1 MHKMKRRMTSLD
13 AAFYFAENK
22 KNPMH
27 IGAVDIIDGDITAA
41 ELAERLDAKLH
52 LVPRYR
58 QKLVPAPFHV
68 GLPTWEDD
76 ETFDIHN
83 HVVEVRLPKPGT
95 EAQLMR
101 VCGKLFEAVLDRDKP
116 LWKIIVIRGLEGG
129 KSAMLFLVHHCMVD
143 GVSGTEI
150 WSVLM
155 DVTPDAKTS
164 AKVPFEPAKL
174 PTREELFADALWDNA
189 HDLID
194 NVSEFQRGSLEF
206 ARNVRGDQG
215 IALGRNLRSL
225 VRDLT
230 KPIKRFPFNS
240 RSFSGHRKLSWS
252 SISFAEVRAIRN
264 ECGGTVNDVVLTAL
278 GGALRKY
285 AGHHGMRVD
294 RDSARIFVPVSVRS
308 AEQGGSLGNK
318 VSFLPVDVPMGPD
331 SPLERLAAVTE
342 RTILL
347 KKVRLANLFDLMTH
361 YWRATAAPLQR
372 ILGAAVFAPRLQ
384 GALDLVARTPLM
396 HMVCTNVPGPQ
407 VPLYCL
413 GKQVLA
419 HVPLLPVAP
428 GMGLNMGVFSYNQR
442 IYFGFIADSAAAP
455 DVRLFNR
462 YMDQAF
468 AELRDAAGV
477 KPIPMV
483 ELSSGSNAD
492 RAQYG
497 STPIGEAL
505 AKEIAAA
512 LKAEKKPAAP
522 AAVEVNV

>member
-1 MHKMKRRMTSLD
+1 MTALD
-13 AAFYFAENK
+13 AGFYFAENK

-27 IGAVDIIDGDITAA
+27 IGAVDIIDGDINAA
-41 ELAERLDAKLH
+41 ALAERLDAKLH

-76 ETFDIHN
+76 EAFDIHN
-83 HVVEVRLPKPGT
+83 HVVEVSLPKPGT

-101 VCGKLFEAVLDRDKP
+101 VCGKYFEMLLDRDKP
-116 LWKIIVIRGLEGG
+116 LWKFIVIRGLEGG

-150 WSVLM
+150 WSLLM
-155 DVTPDAKTS
+155 DVTADAETLE
-164 AKVPFEPAKL
+164 KVPFEPATL
-174 PTREELFADALWDNA
+174 PTREQLFSDALWDNA
-189 HDLID
+189 RDLVD

-206 ARNVRGDQG
+206 ARNVRGDMA
-215 IALGRNLRSL
+215 IALGRNLRKL
-225 VRDLT
+225 ARDLT
-230 KPIKRFPFNS
+230 KPIKRFPFNV
-240 RSFSGHRKLSWS
+240 RTFSGRRKLSWS
-252 SISFAEVRAIRN
+252 SVSFAEVRAIRN
-264 ECGGTVNDVVLTAL
+264 ECGGTVNDVVLAAL

-285 AGHHGMRVD
+285 AAHHGMRV
-294 RDSARIFVPVSVRS
+294 RNDSARIFVPVSVRS
-308 AEQGGSLGNK
+308 TEQGGSLGNK
-318 VSFLPVDVPMGPD
+318 VSFLPVDVPMDAD
-331 SPLERLAAVTE
+331 SPVERLAAVTE
-342 RTILL
+342 RTSLL
-347 KKVRLANLFDLMTH
+347 KKIRFANLFDLMTH
-361 YWRATAAPLQR
+361 FWRATATPLQR
-372 ILGAAVFAPRLQ
+372 LLGAAAFAPQLQ

-407 VPLYCL
+407 LPLYCL

-477 KPIPMV
+477 KPIATV
-483 ELSSGSNAD
+483 EIASRPVSGTPSDSA
-492 RAQYG
+492 
-497 STPIGEAL
+497 TPIGEVL

-522 AAVEVNV
+522 AVVEVNV